1 MLPVRKRC
9 FQPTAIQLNLIELKL
24 FYPIRFAGFAIS
36 ALASN
41 WERLG
46 KPFNPILGETYEYQS
61 SDFRIVCE
69 QVSHHPPISA
79 FHADSPAFKF
89 FGAIHPKLKFWGKSV
104 EIQPKGIV
112 TVELPAW
119 NEAYTW
125 SNVNCCVHNIIVG
138 KMWIEQYGTM
148 EIVNKTNGIRAVLT
162 FKPAGIS
169 SKDLHRVEGTIY
181 DKKY

>member
-1 MLPVRKRC
+1 MIYLYILD
-9 FQPTAIQLNLIELKL
+9 FFHSFL
-24 FYPIRFAGFAIS
+24 FFLSKAFAVS

-46 KPFNPILGETYEYQS
+46 KPFNPLLGETYEYQNA
-61 SDFRIVCE
+61 DFRIVCE
-69 QVSHHPPISA
+69 QVSHHPPVSS
-79 FHADSPAFKF
+79 FHADSPHFKF
-89 FGAIHPKLKFWGKSV
+89 HGAIHPKLKFWGKSV

-112 TVELPAW
+112 TVELPKW

-125 SNVNCCVHNIIVG
+125 TNVNCCVHNVIVG

-148 EIVNKTNGIRAVLT
+148 EIVNKQNGMKAVLS
-162 FKPAGIS
+162 FKPAGWA

-181 DKKY
+181 DKKYVVMLI